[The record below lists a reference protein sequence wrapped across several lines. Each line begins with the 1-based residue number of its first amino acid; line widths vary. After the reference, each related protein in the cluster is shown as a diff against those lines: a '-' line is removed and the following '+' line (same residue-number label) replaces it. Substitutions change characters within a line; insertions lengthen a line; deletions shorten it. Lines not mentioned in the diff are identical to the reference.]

1 MQMNYISVLLKII
14 SECWII
20 NTLSVLL
27 FRCSCGG
34 FFVCNFPDIASSLMQ
49 VYVVVWSFPFK
60 QSWNRICPS
69 HCGISTVLW
78 TPCCSVFPPTHFAG
92 HAGEPWVSSD
102 LTATGPMGSRLSW
115 DRGLQKKQTWQPK
128 RGLMVNSVK
137 KNVKRNFNI
146 VAKNQIRGVDVMG
159 INMKAS
165 FQYEL
170 HWLALWILCYT
181 LSCYCITASF
191 HFFLLLK
198 VFWVFL

>member
-1 MQMNYISVLLKII
+1 MLNYQHSLCSAFQVQPWWLFLFATFLISPHHLCRFTWL
-14 SECWII
+14 
-20 NTLSVLL
+20 
-27 FRCSCGG
+27 CG
-34 FFVCNFPDIASSLMQ
+34 PTR
-49 VYVVVWSFPFK
+49 SFPFK

-69 HCGISTVLW
+69 HCGISMVLW
-78 TPCCSVFPPTHFAG
+78 TPCCSVFPLTHFAG
-92 HAGEPWVSSD
+92 RAGEPWVSSD
-102 LTATGPMGSRLSW
+102 LTATAPMGSCLSW
-115 DRGLQKKQTWQPK
+115 DRGLQKKQIWQPE

-170 HWLALWILCYT
+170 HWLALWILCYI

-191 HFFLLLK
+191 HFFLLFK

>member
-1 MQMNYISVLLKII
+1 MLNYQHSLCSAFQVQPWWLFLFATFLISPHHLCRFTWL
-14 SECWII
+14 
-20 NTLSVLL
+20 
-27 FRCSCGG
+27 CG
-34 FFVCNFPDIASSLMQ
+34 PTR
-49 VYVVVWSFPFK
+49 SFPFK

-78 TPCCSVFPPTHFAG
+78 TPCCSVFPLTHFAG
-92 HAGEPWVSSD
+92 RAGEPWVSSD
-102 LTATGPMGSRLSW
+102 LTATAPMGSCLSW
-115 DRGLQKKQTWQPK
+115 DRGLQKKQIWQPE

-170 HWLALWILCYT
+170 HWLALWILCYI

-191 HFFLLLK
+191 HFFLLFK